1 MVEGGQR
8 LMDANQ
14 PTQQLSNS
22 PILPACKVWQRSMLG
37 VCVPPSL
44 LPHAFLLL
52 HIYRNIAAK
61 MVANGIFDRTALA
74 TYTNPDAG
82 NGRVYRYMCCTASV
96 GLERLQDC
104 LAAYQKNMVLTA

>member
-1 MVEGGQR
+1 
-8 LMDANQ
+8 
-14 PTQQLSNS
+14 
-22 PILPACKVWQRSMLG
+22 
-37 VCVPPSL
+37 
-44 LPHAFLLL
+44 
-52 HIYRNIAAK
+52 